1 MTVLPAG
8 TEVEYTVTWLQM
20 TSCPTYDWPR
30 LPSGP
35 PATLLQAVHPPRWW
49 FLTLYDAVGRDY
61 AWEDG
66 QQEPPERLQA
76 YLDDGKNMYTL
87 MREGVPAGFFMLD
100 ISKDDVTDLTYFG
113 LVPHAI
119 GQGLGTYLLR
129 TAILT
134 GWQREGITRMTVN
147 TCTLDHPRALAHYQ
161 KNGFIPVRRGDY
173 KRTLTR
179 DRDTSR
185 IPA

>member
-8 TEVEYTVTWLQM
+8 TEVDYTVTWLQM
-20 TSCPTYDWPR
+20 TACPSYDWPH

-35 PATLLQAVHPPRWW
+35 PATLLHAEHPPRWW
-49 FLTLYDAVGRDY
+49 FLTMYDAVGRDY

-66 QQEPPERLQA
+66 QQEAPEKLQA
-76 YLDDGKNMYTL
+76 YLDDGKQMYTL
-87 MREGVPAGFFMLD
+87 MRRGVPAGFFMLD
-100 ISKDDVTDLTYFG
+100 ISKTDVTDLTYFG
-113 LVPHAI
+113 LVRQAI

-134 GWQREGITRMTVN
+134 AWQRKGVQRMTVN

-161 KNGFIPVRRGDY
+161 KNGFTPIRREGF

-179 DRDTSR
+179 PRDTSR
-185 IPA
+185 IPD